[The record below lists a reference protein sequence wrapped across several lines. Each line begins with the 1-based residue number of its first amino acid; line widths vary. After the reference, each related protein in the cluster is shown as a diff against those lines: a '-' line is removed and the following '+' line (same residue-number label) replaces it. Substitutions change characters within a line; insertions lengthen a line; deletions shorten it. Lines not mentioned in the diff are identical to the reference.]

1 MAQANNTNFI
11 APSTSISSTVI
22 GSSTS
27 QQTQTSQAVSGS
39 TVTTTVKTTTG
50 TTTTADVTT
59 ATKYDNGVLDISI
72 IPFMRRNKINFRA
85 NGLKPNRRVWF
96 FFDDVE
102 VTDWI
107 QPADELVLDTMAS
120 VLPYTDQLKVPVD
133 TVTFGSNTAQILSVG
148 RYYDFANANT
158 SLHDTGDDR
167 DRPRKLYMDEGFAG
181 SPTIQGHSTTVNTL
195 KISGG
200 SANTVGSNTVITGIN
215 TSGLPDNY
223 FGVNS
228 ANSLLVTSW
237 GDSPYLASRANI
249 QSFTQATRTITFDSF
264 TSVALPAS
272 YMTAGDGTDIVDIWW
287 KVDQAI
293 YTDDEGNISGT
304 FWLPG
309 GAFRTGE
316 RIFRIIDTPT
326 NDLNSA
332 ETYVNYKFDSTGMQ
346 QTKQMISLV
355 SKSISTNTVF
365 TSTTHTSTSST
376 TAVQP
381 TASRSAPGSQGWTP
395 PPDPI
400 AESFSISNVLHPD
413 GVFITGLDL
422 FFRSKDNI
430 LPVRVEI
437 RPMVNGYP
445 SSSEVITSAIASV
458 ASENVLLSEDCSAAT
473 RFTFPSP
480 VFVPPGE
487 YAFVVRSDSLNYELF
502 VSELGQAVLG
512 STSIVSKQP
521 FLGTLFKS
529 QNASTWDAI
538 QSEDICF
545 TLYIAS
551 FVSSGSLSFETE
563 DPSANTSIIADDF
576 LIHADWKVPG
586 TSSID
591 WSYTNPTL
599 GSDAFNPDLHIK
611 PPSARFTLSNGST
624 PVTVTTSLS
633 TSNPDI
639 SPILYPSST
648 KYLAILNEIDN
659 APLAQTDFT
668 IVNALGGFAPN
679 TNNPIT
685 ITSVTGS
692 GAVAYANANSAGYI
706 TSVQFVSGGS
716 GYYDNVSV
724 KVGANSN
731 TISLSAETAARGGPA
746 LAKYISRTVALAAGF
761 DANDLRVF
769 VTAYKPTG
777 TDIQVYYKV
786 KASQDPTDFQ
796 TSTWTRML
804 TDNYLDSYEGDY
816 TSAREYEFVAPETE
830 YGYSGIT
837 YTKDSATYTNFNQ
850 YAIKIVLL
858 SNDSRKFPIVYDMRA
873 IALPL

>member
-11 APSTSISSTVI
+11 PPSTSISSTVL
-22 GSSTS
+22 GTSVST
-27 QQTQTSQAVSGS
+27 QTQTSQAVSGS
-39 TVTTTVKTTTG
+39 TITTTVKTTTG
-50 TTTTADVTT
+50 TTTTADVTST
-59 ATKYDNGVLDISI
+59 TKYDNGVLDISI

-107 QPADELVLDTMAS
+107 QPADEIVLDTLSS

-167 DRPRKLYMDEGFAG
+167 DRPRKLYLDMGFSG
-181 SPTIQGHSTTVNTL
+181 SPTIQGHSTVVNTL

-200 SANTVGSNTVITGIN
+200 SANTVGANTVITGIN

-228 ANSLLVTSW
+228 ANALLVTSW

-249 QSFTQATRTITFDSF
+249 QSFSKDTRTITFDSF

-272 YMTAGDGTDIVDIWW
+272 YMTAGAGDDIVDIWW
-287 KVDQAI
+287 KVDQPI

-304 FWLPG
+304 LWLPG

-332 ETYVNYKFDSTGMQ
+332 QTYVNYKFDSTGMQ

-355 SKSISTNTVF
+355 SKSIASNTVF
-365 TSTTHTSTSST
+365 TSSSYSTTSST

-381 TASRSAPGSQGWTP
+381 ATHSDFNSFFKHTD
-395 PPDPI
+395 DPI

-458 ASENVLLSEDCSAAT
+458 AAENVELSEDCSAAT

-502 VSELGQAVLG
+502 VSELGQTIIG
-512 STSIVSKQP
+512 SSVIVSKQP
-521 FLGTLFKS
+521 FLGSLFKS

-563 DPSANTSIIADDF
+563 DPSANTSVIADDF

-591 WSYTNPTL
+591 WSYSNPTL
-599 GSDAFNPDLHIK
+599 GSSTFNPDLHIS

-624 PVTVTTSLS
+624 PVTVTTALS
-633 TSNPDI
+633 TDNPDI
-639 SPILYPSST
+639 SPIIYPSST
-648 KYLAILNEIDN
+648 KYLAVLNEIDN

-685 ITSVTGS
+685 ITSATGS

-731 TISLSAETAARGGPA
+731 TISLATETASRGGPA
-746 LAKYISRTVALAAGF
+746 QAKYISRTVALAAGF

-769 VTAYKPTG
+769 ITAYKPTG

-786 KASQDPTDFQ
+786 KASQDPSDFK

-816 TSAREYEFVAPETE
+816 TSAREYEFVAPDTE
-830 YGYSGIT
+830 YGYTGIT

-850 YAIKIVLL
+850 FAIKIVLL
-858 SNDSRKFPIVYDMRA
+858 TNDSRKYPIVYDMRA